1 MEWQG
6 KDERAGIWLV
16 SVAMQPP
23 EKRRA
28 GRIWNGGDHMFLSSG
43 GSDALAEAP
52 SQGWWPLA
60 SLRASWCLWKE
71 AESAD

>member
-28 GRIWNGGDHMFLSSG
+28 GRIWNGGAGILLSFRDRGSIVSARAEQG
-43 GSDALAEAP
+43 GVMY
-52 SQGWWPLA
+52 
-60 SLRASWCLWKE
+60 
-71 AESAD
+71 